1 MDDLKITTDNHK
13 LLALT
18 ERREWGA
25 FVSMVDTDMQALDRI
40 SSLVIEGKTKEQ
52 IADEVLLRYQT
63 RESVINYIN
72 QTIERAERALFET
85 KEETSDIIKH
95 HT

>member
-25 FVSMVDTDMQALDRI
+25 FVEMVDTDMRALDKI
-40 SSLVIEGKTKEQ
+40 SSLVLDGMSNDQ
-52 IADEVLLRYQT
+52 IAEEVKLRYQT
-63 RESVINYIN
+63 RENVITYIN

-95 HT
+95 HE